1 MIYVDVPPKTTRVG
15 ILGDFNPQYHSHL
28 ATNAS
33 LDHAARLIGRQV
45 ESEWIPT
52 PSLLEAGVE
61 KTLARFDALWISP
74 GSPYKSMAGM
84 LAGIERARLG
94 NWPFVAT

>member
-1 MIYVDVPPKTTRVG
+1 MINTHMPTKTILVG
-15 ILGDFNPQYHSHL
+15 VLGDFNPEYYSHL

-33 LDHAARLIGRQV
+33 LKHAARLIDQQV

-52 PSLLEAGVE
+52 PSLLDAGVE
-61 KTLARFDALWISP
+61 KTLDRFDALWISP

-94 NWPFVAT
+94 KWPFIAT

>member
-1 MIYVDVPPKTTRVG
+1 MIYLDVPPKTTRVG
-15 ILGDFNPQYHSHL
+15 ILGDFNPEYHSHL

-33 LDHAARLIGRQV
+33 LRHAAQALGRHV

-52 PSLLEAGVE
+52 PSLLEPGAAQMLEG
-61 KTLARFDALWISP
+61 FDALWISP

-94 NWPFVAT
+94 NWPLVAT

>member
-1 MIYVDVPPKTTRVG
+1 MPADPVRVG
-15 ILGDFNPQYHSHL
+15 ILGDFNPEYHSHL

-33 LDHAARLIGRQV
+33 LQHAARAIGRQV

-52 PSLLEAGVE
+52 PSLLDPNSE

-94 NWPFVAT
+94 HWPLIAT